1 MSKAIE
7 AKLFTDELT
16 LAIWLPRTCSSHLA
30 GGSTER
36 AVLLVLKS
44 GLNHNPDADWR
55 WPWLWWEEGTKKD
68 GAFVSQEEKGQADW
82 VRSPVPFG
90 N

>member
-1 MSKAIE
+1 MQ
-7 AKLFTDELT
+7 TGDGHG
-16 LAIWLPRTCSSHLA
+16 C
-30 GGSTER
+30 GGKK
-36 AVLLVLKS
+36 V
-44 GLNHNPDADWR
+44 
-55 WPWLWWEEGTKKD
+55 GTKKD